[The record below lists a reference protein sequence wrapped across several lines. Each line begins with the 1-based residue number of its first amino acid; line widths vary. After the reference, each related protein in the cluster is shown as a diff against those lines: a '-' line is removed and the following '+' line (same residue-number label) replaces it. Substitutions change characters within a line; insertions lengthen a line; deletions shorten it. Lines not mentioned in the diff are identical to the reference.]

1 MHCPANEERP
11 MSNAAKVSITL
22 PPEMLRL
29 IQRKVRS
36 GAYASTSEVVREAMR
51 DWQHREEERERRFA
65 ALDAAIT
72 RGLADADAGR
82 TRSIEAARTILR
94 RPPRRSV
101 S

>member
-1 MHCPANEERP
+1 

-29 IQRKVRS
+29 IHSKVKS

-51 DWQHREEERERRFA
+51 DWQHREEERDRRLA

-82 TRSIEAARTILR
+82 TRSVAAARISLNRASR
-94 RPPRRSV
+94 RRAS
-101 S
+101 